1 MAGNTLGERS
11 HHFRVSLVQVLD
23 KDTVKLVAKEYE
35 VEVIDKEE
43 AGIDTMAK
51 KTVDYLEDEDVE
63 LLQPR
68 PPIVT
73 VMGHVDHGKVGCCSL
88 PPPLSTAS
96 EAMLRTS
103 AVTTYAQQAGQCSYD
118 CACT

>member
-1 MAGNTLGERS
+1 MAGNTFVKHGADLG
-11 HHFRVSLVQVLD
+11 VSLVQVLD

-73 VMGHVDHGKVGCCSL
+73 VMGHVDHGKVGGRCSS
-88 PPPLSTAS
+88 PAQCPRGPAS
-96 EAMLRTS
+96 HLGS
-103 AVTTYAQQAGQCSYD
+103 H
-118 CACT
+118 